1 MTVSASATGR
11 ANSARCSRAPR
22 SRTSA
27 NGATRGLAPPSI
39 SSSAASSAVL
49 QLGERGSAEHRGEQ
63 QAVGLQGA
71 ADLQQGAGQVVDE
84 MQREP
89 GHDQVERLIGE
100 RQRLLVGLHARAVAL
115 RQQAGRGLHVD
126 DHLDARHAAQPPPQQ
141 AVISPEIERDGE
153 PAVDR
158 RQTLDEVVG
167 DAGEQEIMIGGAVR
181 HAIASRNE
189 QAPVE
194 DVMIRG
200 HRWNL
205 VRRWRGS
212 IGNVRECRCHQTARP
227 EEVKFDLQPNNHCL
241 TNVRSHSRPASLL
254 PVPFLPENWPVTV

>member
-1 MTVSASATGR
+1 MTVTVSASATGR
-11 ANSARCSRAPR
+11 ANCARCSRAPR

-49 QLGERGSAEHRGEQ
+49 QLGQRGAAEHRGEQ
-63 QAVGLQGA
+63 QPVGLQGA
-71 ADLQQGAGQVVDE
+71 ADLHQRARQVVDE

-89 GHDQVERLIGE
+89 GHDEVERLIGE

-126 DHLDARHAAQPPPQQ
+126 DHLDARHAAQPPAEQ
-141 AVISPEIERDGE
+141 AVVGPEIERDGK

-167 DAGEQEIMIGGAVR
+167 DAGEQEVVVCSPVR
-181 HAIASRNE
+181 HAIAPRE
-189 QAPVE
+189 QKAPVE
-194 DVMIRG
+194 DVMKRG
-200 HRWNL
+200 H
-205 VRRWRGS
+205 
-212 IGNVRECRCHQTARP
+212 
-227 EEVKFDLQPNNHCL
+227 K
-241 TNVRSHSRPASLL
+241 TN
-254 PVPFLPENWPVTV
+254 

>member
-1 MTVSASATGR
+1 MTVTVSASTTGR

-27 NGATRGLAPPSI
+27 NGATRGLAPPST

-49 QLGERGSAEHRGEQ
+49 SSVSVVAAEHRGEQ
-63 QAVGLQGA
+63 QSVGLQGA
-71 ADLQQGAGQVVDE
+71 ADLQQRAGQVVDE

-89 GHDQVERLIGE
+89 RHDEVERLIGE

-126 DHLDARHAAQPPPQQ
+126 HHLDARHAAQPPSEQ
-141 AVISPEIERDGE
+141 AVIGAEIERDGK

-167 DAGEQEIMIGGAVR
+167 DAGEQEVVICGPVRQAIAPSERAGAGRRCDEEGSQNKLVR
-181 HAIASRNE
+181 HVARFNRQHARASDAAR
-189 QAPVE
+189 
-194 DVMIRG
+194 
-200 HRWNL
+200 L
-205 VRRWRGS
+205 RR
-212 IGNVRECRCHQTARP
+212 
-227 EEVKFDLQPNNHCL
+227 
-241 TNVRSHSRPASLL
+241 
-254 PVPFLPENWPVTV
+254 